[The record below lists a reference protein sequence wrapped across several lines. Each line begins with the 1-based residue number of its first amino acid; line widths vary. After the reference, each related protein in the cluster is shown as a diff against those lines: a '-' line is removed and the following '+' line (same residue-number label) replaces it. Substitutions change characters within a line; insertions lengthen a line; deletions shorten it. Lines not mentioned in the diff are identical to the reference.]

1 MSSWLSDVS
10 MVMIFILTIFMFPSN
25 IYCIEQTP
33 HPTTPPPP
41 TNHSSITATTK
52 TPTTTVFHHHDLS
65 SFFKQPLSS
74 QYEEID
80 HFLGDREVFAK
91 NVLFP
96 TEESRQCLSNET
108 YFHHPYL
115 CPFSASG
122 QGRSKRIF
130 YNKPHKTGSSS
141 AACILW
147 TELCQNQGMNCFL
160 PHWNDSG
167 RMWSMYEDSHREYIL
182 NSIGTGYRTA
192 PFDAWLAHNRLSK
205 RLYHLLKK
213 PFLHVSSTRHPGLRF
228 YSAWYFY
235 GIQPRKNITYHDFIS
250 TLQSQSIPYEPLHHL
265 RSSFH
270 PPWYVREWGLEAIS
284 QEQTGVSLFH
294 ANFKHI
300 FFHNLAEKVT
310 SYKIFLIVTER
321 FDESMLILRWL
332 LEWPKD
338 DLSWKHARRFRNQ
351 SVVTGWDQFAKFKF
365 NGDNDSEEDG
375 VGRFRDEN
383 MWYIAQKVR
392 NTTFGNNSTLWPPH
406 ISLLQSFQPYDSFI
420 HLLANRVLDRLIHFY
435 GEEQF
440 KQELER
446 YRHNLREV
454 QAYCSME
461 FAMSAFKPS
470 CKRDNLVG
478 FGGDNGTIPYC
489 IRSLVQARKLLSPQH
504 FTCWLLRQDVIDHVN
519 HFWLL
524 RGASE
529 VAVSGANFEA

>member
-1 MSSWLSDVS
+1 MRYFQPKNQGGVFPMKLISIIL
-10 MVMIFILTIFMFPSN
+10 IF
-25 IYCIEQTP
+25 
-33 HPTTPPPP
+33 
-41 TNHSSITATTK
+41 A
-52 TPTTTVFHHHDLS
+52 
-65 SFFKQPLSS
+65 
-74 QYEEID
+74 
-80 HFLGDREVFAK
+80 HFLKVAK
-91 NVLFP
+91 DDP
-96 TEESRQCLSNET
+96 SG
-108 YFHHPYL
+108 YF
-115 CPFSASG
+115 
-122 QGRSKRIF
+122 I
-130 YNKPHKTGSSS
+130 NKPHKTGSSS

-167 RMWSMYEDSHREYIL
+167 RTWSMYENSHREYIL
-182 NSIGTGYRTA
+182 SSTGTGSSTA

-205 RLYHLLKK
+205 QLYHLLKK
-213 PFLHVSSTRHPGLRF
+213 PFLHVSSTRHPGMRF
-228 YSAWYFY
+228 NSAWYEFC
-235 GIQPRKNITYHDFIS
+235 IEQRKSITYHDFIS
-250 TLQSQSIPYEPLHHL
+250 ILQSQSIPYEPLRQL
-265 RSSFH
+265 ASSFH
-270 PPWYVREWGLEAIS
+270 PPWYVPQWGLEAIS
-284 QEQTGVSLFH
+284 QEQIGVSLFH

-300 FFHNLAEKVT
+300 FFHNLAEKVV

-338 DLSWKHARRFRNQ
+338 DLSWKHAD
-351 SVVTGWDQFAKFKF
+351 VFK
-365 NGDNDSEEDG
+365 
-375 VGRFRDEN
+375 V
-383 MWYIAQKVR
+383 K
-392 NTTFGNNSTLWPPH
+392 NTTFGNNSALWPPH
-406 ISLLQSFQPYDSFI
+406 ISLLQSFQPHDSFI

-489 IRSLVQARKLLSPQH
+489 IRSLAQARKLLSQQH
-504 FTCWLLRQDVIDHVN
+504 FTCWLLRQDVTDHVN

-529 VAVSGANFEA
+529 DAMIP